1 MLRLFLVLFSFS
13 FECQGAAV
21 SLLNSV
27 LTTVSGNAVNHRTK
41 DARPRRGA
49 KELLSLLPEGVKNGA
64 ASGLAAA
71 VVKIILQPIDT
82 IKTVQQASKV
92 GMGPI
97 RAMSEVVRSRGV
109 LGLWSGVGI
118 TVLGSS
124 PSVAVYFG
132 VYSSVK
138 TRLTKMLP
146 TNATQL
152 SKLVAVAFA
161 ATCGN
166 TVASVLRAPY
176 EVLKQ
181 RIQAGEHATT
191 LEAFRHS
198 WKVDGPLGLFSKG
211 KLSSQ
216 IFRDV
221 PYAIVTLVSYEIL
234 QGLVKRALAAR
245 ESTRAKG
252 SEEGSQTLSHGGSS
266 ILLDRLSDKSALDA
280 VCGAAAGGLGSLLTT
295 PMDVIKTRMMTGN
308 AGRYSSV
315 LDAIRIMYKEEGLG
329 CFLIGT
335 LPRLAHKVPA
345 NGLFFLC
352 YESFRAWL
360 GVSK

>member
-1 MLRLFLVLFSFS
+1 MQPGLPDVVAV
-13 FECQGAAV
+13 AAEPASRGKGKLLA
-21 SLLNSV
+21 SLPD
-27 LTTVSGNAVNHRTK
+27 GI
-41 DARPRRGA
+41 
-49 KELLSLLPEGVKNGA
+49 KNGL

-71 VVKIILQPIDT
+71 VVKVILQPIDT
-82 IKTVQQASKV
+82 IKTVQQASKL
-92 GMGPI
+92 GMGPF
-97 RAMSEVVRSRGV
+97 RAMSSVIKSRGV

-138 TRLTKMLP
+138 THLTRLLP
-146 TNATQL
+146 ADASQF
-152 SKLVAVAFA
+152 SKLLAVAVAA
-161 ATCGN
+161 SCGN

-181 RIQAGEHATT
+181 RIQAGEHSST
-191 LEAFRHS
+191 LEAIRHS
-198 WKVDGPLGLFSKG
+198 WRVDGPLGLLSKG

-234 QGLVKRALAAR
+234 QGLVKKAIAARAAAESKAKAGGKRRAAPATAAAAVAVKSSRLAAVLP
-245 ESTRAKG
+245 A
-252 SEEGSQTLSHGGSS
+252 
-266 ILLDRLSDKSALDA
+266 LLDRLSEKRVLDA
-280 VCGAAAGGLGSLLTT
+280 FCGATAGGLGSLLTT
-295 PMDVIKTRMMTGN
+295 PMDVIKTRMMTGDS
-308 AGRYSSV
+308 GRYASV
-315 LDAIRIMYKEEGLG
+315 LDAIRVMYRDEGAAS
-329 CFLIGT
+329 FLIGA

-352 YESFRAWL
+352 YESFRTWL
-360 GVSK
+360 GVASA

>member
-1 MLRLFLVLFSFS
+1 MMLRVFIGLSF
-13 FECQGAAV
+13 FAFVCQGATV
-21 SLLNSV
+21 SLLHGSSV
-27 LTTVSGNAVNHRTK
+27 TTVANAVNQRTK
-41 DARPRRGA
+41 DARPRGA

-97 RAMSEVVRSRGV
+97 RAMSEVMRSRGV

-146 TNATQL
+146 TNATQF

-245 ESTRAKG
+245 EATRAMGSKEG
-252 SEEGSQTLSHGGSS
+252 SETLSQGGSS

-308 AGRYSSV
+308 TGRYSSV
-315 LDAIRIMYKEEGLG
+315 LDAIRIMYKEEGLR